1 MDRSSGKK
9 DKKLIKMGITIFS
22 NALMIFLIFFISAL
36 STGYLYRVSML
47 HTTPSAN
54 IFFFL
59 IISFFLLWFYLC
71 FIFMML
77 IYYRAI
83 LKMIPQKEG
92 EIPREPD
99 NWKWRKQFLR
109 VIVNS
114 MITAL
119 SSFIVRL
126 FPRLLVLLGSKIGK
140 NVAVKGKILNAEL
153 IELEDNVIIG
163 DEAIITAHIV
173 EYGNMIFKTVKI
185 CRGTTIGARSIIFPG
200 VKIGANAL
208 VAANSL
214 VSKDTHIPPGEIWGG
229 IPAKKIGP

>member
-1 MDRSSGKK
+1 
-9 DKKLIKMGITIFS
+9 
-22 NALMIFLIFFISAL
+22 
-36 STGYLYRVSML
+36 
-47 HTTPSAN
+47 
-54 IFFFL
+54 
-59 IISFFLLWFYLC
+59 
-71 FIFMML
+71 MML

-214 VSKDTHIPPGEIWGG
+214 VSKDTHIHLEKYRGVSRLRRSVHSLFRN
-229 IPAKKIGP
+229 